1 VVKKKEVLLGCV
13 EVRRWKHVDVDI
25 CEKRGTLDGE
35 DGCTEVERGVAGRT
49 VVPRAPENKPHTWQI
64 AYPPPPK
71 TMSV

>member
-1 VVKKKEVLLGCV
+1 VVKKKKSFSDAWKCV
-13 EVRRWKHVDVDI
+13 DGNIDI

-35 DGCTEVERGVAGRT
+35 NGCTEVERGVAGRT
-49 VVPRAPENKPHTWQI
+49 VVPRAPENKPYTWQI